1 MDSLTTVYFVSI
13 LLTTVAGMGSAFVGS
28 KIYPLS
34 GGALEETTHVPV
46 VTDVQTKEP
55 TSVLSSTEKT

>member
-34 GGALEETTHVPV
+34 GGALEETTPVPV